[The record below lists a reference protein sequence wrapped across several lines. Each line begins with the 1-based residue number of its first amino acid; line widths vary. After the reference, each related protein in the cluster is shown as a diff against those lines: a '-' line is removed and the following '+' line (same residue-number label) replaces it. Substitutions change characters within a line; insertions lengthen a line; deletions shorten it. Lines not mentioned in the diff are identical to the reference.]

1 MIDINCLEKMI
12 IERLPVHYQER
23 IKIELSTRNLTLFNF
38 FKIVIGEYF
47 RSKDERK
54 ETFLGKNYE
63 NPTK

>member
-38 FKIVIGEYF
+38 LKIVIGEYF
-47 RSKDERK
+47 RSKSEREK
-54 ETFLGKNYE
+54 IYMEKDI
-63 NPTK
+63 